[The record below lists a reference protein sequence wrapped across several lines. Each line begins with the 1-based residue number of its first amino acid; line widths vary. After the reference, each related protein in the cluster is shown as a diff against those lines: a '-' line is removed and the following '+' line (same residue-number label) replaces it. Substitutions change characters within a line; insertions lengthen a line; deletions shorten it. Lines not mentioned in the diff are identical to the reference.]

1 MHTKT
6 ITAVMSLLVAPL
18 CLAAAFTH
26 IDASAGSSTPLIDPC
41 FSSASSAAGFIL
53 ACPAGD
59 GETLAEKGLDISVTC
74 RDGANV
80 PIQNIPA
87 ADFWLI
93 GCNNNLVLC
102 GGSVSSNADHLT
114 DVNGHTTISG
124 TIAASGFDQVMVV
137 VQAMVIG
144 CPSTCLPIGVTSP
157 DQNGDLVVDVADL
170 ALFATGYPPNPYRPE
185 SDLDG
190 SGEVDL
196 LDVNLMYQ
204 HFYYPS
210 AKHTCF

>member
-1 MHTKT
+1 MRTKK
-6 ITAVMSLLVAPL
+6 ITALLSLLVAPL
-18 CLAAAFTH
+18 CLAAALTH
-26 IDASAGSSTPLIDPC
+26 IDASADSSTGIVDQC
-41 FSSASSAAGFIL
+41 FSSASSAAGFVL

-80 PIQNIPA
+80 PIPNIPA

-102 GGSVSSNADHLT
+102 GGSGSSNADHIT
-114 DVNGHTTISG
+114 DNNGQTTISG

-137 VQAMVIG
+137 VQGVIIG
-144 CPSTCLPIGVTSP
+144 CPSTCLPIAVTSP
-157 DQNGDLVVDVADL
+157 DQNGDLAVDVTDL
-170 ALFATGYPPNPYRPE
+170 ALFASGYPPQPYHLK

-190 SGEVDL
+190 SGEIDV
-196 LDVNLMYQ
+196 LDVNLMYL

-210 AKHTCF
+210 AKHECN